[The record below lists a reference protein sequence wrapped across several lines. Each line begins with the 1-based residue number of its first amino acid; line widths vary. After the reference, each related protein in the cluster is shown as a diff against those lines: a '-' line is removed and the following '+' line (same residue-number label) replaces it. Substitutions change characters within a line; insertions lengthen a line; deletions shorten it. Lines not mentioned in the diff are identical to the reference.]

1 MTYKRIPRRK
11 SPRNPGSNESA
22 DTGSHDK
29 RPADIN
35 NEGKPDEM
43 QGFRPGPGNT
53 GSVDGRDE
61 TGRKQVNH
69 KI

>member
-11 SPRNPGSNESA
+11 SPRPPRPDDAKPEGHDGDIRNE
-22 DTGSHDK
+22 
-29 RPADIN
+29 N
-35 NEGKPDEM
+35 KPDAM

-53 GSVDGRDE
+53 GSLDGRDD